1 MNFLEITPTE
11 LLPGLKNGSICLID
25 IREPWEIDIC
35 TIEPS
40 LKIPLGQIAD
50 RVSEIAKEKNIVFY
64 CHHGVRSLSA
74 VQIML
79 SHQIESKSLK
89 GGIDLW
95 AEVID
100 PTCAK
105 Y

>member
-1 MNFLEITPTE
+1 MNFLEISPKE
-11 LLPGLKNGSICLID
+11 LLPGLKNGFMCLID
-25 IREPWEIDIC
+25 VRESWEIDIC
-35 TIEPS
+35 SIEPS
-40 LKIPLGQIAD
+40 IKIPLDQIEGHF
-50 RVSEIAKEKNIVFY
+50 SEIAKKENVVFY